1 MTPAP
6 VRLPVAL
13 RSGHQAADDP
23 GVWTLRRAP
32 LGASRAVL
40 LTGALVVTAFVPV
53 FVRPPGVTVAVFWP
67 AAGVALVALVLTPR
81 RHWVRVGALV
91 LLGTA
96 AGNLLAGRDPLTA
109 VLFGSGS
116 TLEAVVTA
124 TTFLRLGNQR
134 HQLERLADAWNL
146 VCAALLGGLSGGLV
160 VAVTARFVLDGD
172 FLTSWGTVL
181 ASHPAGVLMVA
192 PVLLLRPGPASRVG
206 TVERTLH
213 LAALVGAVTA
223 AYWPHGLPL
232 GFLPLPVLAWAAARF
247 GSRTAAAEMLL
258 VGSAATVATVYGVGP
273 FGATANVA
281 VATSTLQAYLLSLG
295 VIIAVLG
302 LTVDDVRRTS
312 QVLAAGE
319 QLFRRTFDE
328 AMLGMLLLQV
338 PAGGAVAHVR
348 RCNLAA
354 SDMLGRPAEE
364 VVGRPLDRLLHP
376 DSAAVFTGAL
386 DRVLAG
392 ELGTWHGELRLAT
405 AGTGPDD
412 AAPSRACRVAVTLSP
427 LRGSAGAVERVTLQ
441 LQDVTARHQAEA
453 RLIEMAL
460 HDALTGLPNRTL
472 LRDRLGEGLSPAA
485 GSDDAGCDDDG
496 TGGRLALLF
505 CDLDDFKLVNDSA
518 GHRVGDALLVEVA
531 RRLGA
536 LRPDDTVARLGGDEF
551 VILSPVGP
559 GDAHAHTD
567 DLAALVLE
575 MLTAPVEVAGARYRL
590 SASIGITL
598 SRPGSTPESLLRE
611 ADTAMYQ
618 AKRAGKNRSAWYTEE
633 HHLQA
638 RRQLEL
644 AQELRAGLE
653 RGEFVLHVQ
662 PVVDL
667 LAGRVVAGEALV
679 RWRHPERGLLAPGEW
694 LDVAEASDVIHALGS
709 WVIDESCRLAARW
722 RDELGDGAPVVHAN
736 VSARQLG
743 QGTLVADVRT
753 ALARHDLPGT
763 RLVLELTE
771 TQLDHA
777 HSAVL
782 SELVQLRAVG
792 VGLAAD
798 DFGTGYSSLT
808 RLTEMP
814 VDAIKV
820 DRAFVARM
828 DEDERAR
835 AVVSSLVTMGAA
847 LDVAVVAEGVETH
860 QQAQALARM
869 GCHLAQ
875 GYWWSRP
882 VPDEDFVAFVA
893 ARAAAVAAGGARP

>member
-6 VRLPVAL
+6 VRLPGTL
-13 RSGHQAADDP
+13 RSGSRAADDH
-23 GVWTLRRAP
+23 GVWTLQRAP
-32 LGASRAVL
+32 LTAARAAL
-40 LTGALVVTAFVPV
+40 LACALVVAAFVPV
-53 FVRPPGVTVAVFWP
+53 FVRPPGVSVAVFWP
-67 AAGVALVALVLTPR
+67 AAGLALVALVVTPR
-81 RHWVRVGALV
+81 RHWVRVCAVV
-91 LLGTA
+91 LLATA
-96 AGNLLAGRDPLTA
+96 AGNVLAGRDPVTA
-109 VLFGSGS
+109 LLFGSAN

-124 TTFLRLGNQR
+124 TTYLRLAHQR
-134 HQLERLADAWNL
+134 YLLERLSDAWNL
-146 VCAALLGGLSGGLV
+146 VCAALLGGLAGGLV
-160 VAVTARFVLDGD
+160 AALTAASLLDGD
-172 FLTSWGTVL
+172 LLTSWGTFL
-181 ASHPAGVLMVA
+181 ASHPAGILMVA
-192 PVLLLRPGPASRVG
+192 PVLLMRPGPPARVG
-206 TVERTLH
+206 GLERALH
-213 LAALVGAVTA
+213 VTALVGAVGL

-258 VGSAATVATVYGVGP
+258 VGSVATVATVYGVGP
-273 FGATANVA
+273 FGGPASAQVT
-281 VATSTLQAYLLSLG
+281 TSTLQAYLLSLG

-302 LTVDDVRRTS
+302 LTVDDVRRKAH
-312 QVLAAGE
+312 VLAAGE

-338 PAGGAVAHVR
+338 PPDGTVAQVR
-348 RCNLAA
+348 RCNPAA
-354 SDMLGRPAEE
+354 ADMLDRPAEE
-364 VVGRPLDRLLHP
+364 VLGRPLDRLLHP

-386 DRVLAG
+386 DRVLTG

-405 AGTGPDD
+405 RAGAGED
-412 AAPSRACRVAVTLSP
+412 APSRERRVAVTLSP
-427 LRGSAGAVERVTLQ
+427 LRGSDGEVERVTLQ
-441 LQDVTARHQAEA
+441 MQDVTARHHAEA

-472 LRDRLGEGLSPAA
+472 LRDRLGEGLARGA
-485 GSDDAGCDDDG
+485 DDG
-496 TGGRLALLF
+496 TDGRLALLF

-559 GDAHAHTD
+559 GDVHAYTD

-611 ADTAMYQ
+611 ADSAMYQ
-618 AKRAGKNRSAWYTEE
+618 AKRTGKNRSAWYTEE

-653 RGEFVLHVQ
+653 RGEFALHVQ

-667 LAGRVVAGEALV
+667 LTGRVVAGEALV

-694 LDVAEASDVIHALGS
+694 LDVAEATDVIHGLGS

-722 RDELGDGAPVVHAN
+722 REVLGDGAPVVHAN

-743 QGTLVADVRT
+743 QGTLVADVGT
-753 ALARHDLPGT
+753 ALARHGLPGT
-763 RLVLELTE
+763 GLVLELTE

-814 VDAIKV
+814 VDAIKI
-820 DRAFVARM
+820 DRTFVARM

-860 QQAQALARM
+860 EQAQALGRM

-882 VPDEDFVAFVA
+882 VPDEEFVAFVA
-893 ARAAAVAAGGARP
+893 GRVASATAV

>member
-1 MTPAP
+1 MTAAAAG
-6 VRLPVAL
+6 RPVAL
-13 RSGHQAADDP
+13 RSGADAADAP
-23 GVWTLRRAP
+23 GVWTLQRAP
-32 LGASRAVL
+32 LGAARAVL
-40 LTGALVVTAFVPV
+40 LACALTVAAFVPV

-67 AAGVALVALVLTPR
+67 AAGIALVALVLTPR
-81 RHWVRVGALV
+81 RHWVRVCALV
-91 LLGTA
+91 LAATA
-96 AGNLLAGRDPLTA
+96 TGNVLAGRDPGAAL
-109 VLFGSGS
+109 LFGSAN
-116 TLEAVVTA
+116 TLEALVTA
-124 TTFLRLGNQR
+124 TTFLRLGNR
-134 HQLERLADAWNL
+134 RYLLERLSDAWNL
-146 VCAALLGGLSGGLV
+146 VLAALLGGLSGGLV
-160 VAVTARFVLDGD
+160 AALTARFVLDGD
-172 FLTSWGTVL
+172 LLTSWGTFL
-181 ASHPAGVLMVA
+181 ASHPAGILMVA
-192 PVLLLRPGPASRVG
+192 PVLLMRPGPPSRVSSL
-206 TVERTLH
+206 ERALH
-213 LAALVGAVTA
+213 YTALVGAVAA

-273 FGATANVA
+273 FGASASAPVT
-281 VATSTLQAYLLSLG
+281 TSTLQAYLLSLG

-302 LTVDDVRRTS
+302 LTVDDVRRKAH
-312 QVLAAGE
+312 VLAAGE

-338 PAGGAVAHVR
+338 PTGDAAAQVR
-348 RCNLAA
+348 RCNPAA
-354 SDMLGRPAEE
+354 ADMLDHPAEE
-364 VVGRPLDRLLHP
+364 VVGHPLERLLHP
-376 DSAAVFTGAL
+376 DSAAVYTGAL

-392 ELGTWHGELRLAT
+392 ELGTWHGELRLAG
-405 AGTGPDD
+405 AD
-412 AAPSRACRVAVTLSP
+412 AAQSDGPSRERRVAVTLSP
-427 LRGSAGAVERVTLQ
+427 LRGSDGEVERVTLQ
-441 LQDVTARHQAEA
+441 MQDVTARHHAEA

-472 LRDRLGEGLSPAA
+472 LRDRLGEGLSPAGA
-485 GSDDAGCDDDG
+485 DGSGE
-496 TGGRLALLF
+496 GRLALLF

-559 GDAHAHTD
+559 GDAHAYTD

-611 ADTAMYQ
+611 ADSAMYQ
-618 AKRAGKNRSAWYTEE
+618 AKRTGKNRSAWFTEE

-644 AQELRAGLE
+644 AQELRTGLE

-667 LAGRVVAGEALV
+667 AAGRVVAGEALV
-679 RWRHPERGLLAPGEW
+679 RWNHPQRGLLAPGEW
-694 LDVAEASDVIHALGS
+694 LDVAEATDVIHALGS

-722 RDELGDGAPVVHAN
+722 REELGDGAPVVHAN

-753 ALARHDLPGT
+753 ALARHGLPGT
-763 RLVLELTE
+763 GLVLELTE

-777 HSAVL
+777 HAAVL

-814 VDAIKV
+814 VDAIKI

-828 DEDERAR
+828 HDDDRAR

-847 LDVAVVAEGVETH
+847 LDVAVVAEGVETRE
-860 QQAQALARM
+860 QARSLARM

-882 VPDEDFVAFVA
+882 VPDEEFVAFVGG
-893 ARAAAVAAGGARP
+893 RVAAVAAG

>member
-1 MTPAP
+1 M
-6 VRLPVAL
+6 
-13 RSGHQAADDP
+13 
-23 GVWTLRRAP
+23 WTLQRAP
-32 LGASRAVL
+32 LGAARAAL
-40 LTGALVVTAFVPV
+40 LACALVVAAFVPV

-67 AAGVALVALVLTPR
+67 AAGLALVALVVTPR
-81 RHWVRVGALV
+81 RHWARVCAVV
-91 LLGTA
+91 LLATA
-96 AGNLLAGRDPLTA
+96 TGNLLAGRDLGPAL
-109 VLFGSGS
+109 LFGSAN

-124 TTFLRLGNQR
+124 TTFLRLGGQR
-134 HQLERLADAWNL
+134 YQLERLADAWNL
-146 VCAALLGGLSGGLV
+146 VLAALLGSLTGGLV
-160 VAVTARFVLDGD
+160 AASTARFVLDGD
-172 FLTSWGTVL
+172 FLTSWGTFV
-181 ASHPAGVLMVA
+181 ASHPAGILMVA
-192 PVLLLRPGPASRVG
+192 PVLLLRPGLPARVG
-206 TVERTLH
+206 TVEQVLH
-213 LAALVGAVTA
+213 VVALLGAVTA

-273 FGATANVA
+273 FGGPASAPVTTA
-281 VATSTLQAYLLSLG
+281 TLQAYLLSLG

-302 LTVDDVRRTS
+302 LTVDDVRRKA

-338 PAGGAVAHVR
+338 LPGGAAAQVR
-348 RCNLAA
+348 RCNPAA
-354 SDMLGRPAEE
+354 SEMLDRPAEE
-364 VVGRPLDRLLHP
+364 VVGHPLERLLHP
-376 DSAAVFTGAL
+376 DSAAVYTGAL

-392 ELGTWHGELRLAT
+392 ELGTWHGELRLAGVT
-405 AGTGPDD
+405 DGPEDG
-412 AAPSRACRVAVTLSP
+412 PSRERRVAVTLSP
-427 LRGSAGAVERVTLQ
+427 LRDSDGEVERVTLQ
-441 LQDVTARHQAEA
+441 MQDVTARHHAEA

-472 LRDRLGEGLSPAA
+472 LRDRLGEGLSAA
-485 GSDDAGCDDDG
+485 DG
-496 TGGRLALLF
+496 TDGAGGRLALLF

-559 GDAHAHTD
+559 GDPLAYTD

-611 ADTAMYQ
+611 ADSAMYQ
-618 AKRAGKNRSAWYTEE
+618 AKRTGKNRSAWFTEE

-709 WVIDESCRLAARW
+709 WVIDESCRLAAGW
-722 RDELGDGAPVVHAN
+722 REVLGDCAPAVHAN

-743 QGTLVADVRT
+743 QGTLVSDVRT
-753 ALARHDLPGT
+753 ALARHGLPGT
-763 RLVLELTE
+763 GLVLELTE

-777 HSAVL
+777 HAAVL

-814 VDAIKV
+814 VDAIKI

-828 DEDERAR
+828 HDDDRAR

-847 LDVAVVAEGVETH
+847 LNVAVVAEGVETAE
-860 QQAQALARM
+860 QAQSLARM

-882 VPDEDFVAFVA
+882 VPDEEFVAFVA
-893 ARAAAVAAGGARP
+893 GRVAAVVAG